1 MLSVMLFFA
10 GIAAAL
16 LFARFV
22 TYGKSEARPDTTG
35 NTMQDAQLERA
46 LATGAHE
53 LDVSLNPNFTPAQRQ
68 ALKDQLLRFRHEKAT
83 AAMKSIG
90 AEASRA
96 MATQPGRVRSAY
108 A

>member
-1 MLSVMLFFA
+1 MLFFA
-10 GIAAAL
+10 GLAAAL

-22 TYGKSEARPDTTG
+22 TYGKSETRPDTTG

-46 LATGAHE
+46 LATGAKE
-53 LDVSLNPNFTPAQRQ
+53 LDVSLNPNLTPAQRASMQ
-68 ALKDQLLRFRHEKAT
+68 EQLLKFQREQAISKMGSAS
-83 AAMKSIG
+83 AQ
-90 AEASRA
+90 ASRE

>member
-1 MLSVMLFFA
+1 MLFFA

-16 LFARFV
+16 LFARFAS
-22 TYGKSEARPDTTG
+22 YGTSESRPDTTG

-53 LDVSLNPNFTPAQRQ
+53 LDISLNPSLTPEHRK
-68 ALKDQLLRFRHEKAT
+68 ALKSQLHHFKMENAR
-83 AAMKSIG
+83 AAM
-90 AEASRA
+90 ASRA
-96 MATQPGRVRSAY
+96 AQESRALATQPGRVRSAY